1 MVFPREVLNDLKWH
15 RNALDEAEV
24 VYIHR
29 GAPGNV
35 ASVSG
40 RDITSLGRSFF
51 EVGDATIPYHRIVSI
66 TWRGRTVWPQ
76 PTERT

>member
-24 VYIHR
+24 TYIHR

-35 ASVSG
+35 MTVRG
-40 RDITSLGRSFF
+40 RDITALGRSFF
-51 EVGDATIPYHRIVSI
+51 EVGDSSIPYHRIVAISL
-66 TWRGRTVWPQ
+66 RGENIWPDPTART
-76 PTERT
+76 